1 MSLTEFDIGPLTWV
15 KGEIDAALH
24 KAREQLAQFAANIN
38 DTTPLRFAQPHLHQV
53 KGAVQMVGLDGLAR
67 FTEEVE
73 RFMAALEAR
82 EVEPN
87 AETLDLLDQ
96 GFSTIGKYLDELM
109 GGAPDVPLK
118 LSSAFNKLL
127 AARKVERVSE
137 SDLFFPDLSVRAP
150 KSDEAVPAAA
160 EADLPRYVRMLRTQY
175 QKGLLGYLRN
185 PNDRVGLAAMRDA
198 LAAIETS
205 QSQPAA
211 RTFIWSAAA
220 FVEGLLEGGLPTN
233 FNVKSL
239 CGRIDQ
245 QIRRLAENS
254 TNVAEKLN
262 RDVLYYVASAKPAT
276 LRLTSVKQAFELE
289 SYLPTQ
295 AASLPADQAL
305 EKAKPLLRE
314 LADLVGA
321 AKDAWLKFSAGNKDI
336 LKIFQDHTR
345 RALTKSQTLGF
356 EPLTELVEKI
366 ASGADELAAS
376 GDMSEVV
383 SMEMATALM
392 LTENAVENYARL
404 TPEFTRQAQVQGRR
418 LQASLLGQPTDDIE
432 QVPLLDEISRKAQEK
447 LLLHQVGT
455 EIQTNLRH
463 IEQVLDAFFRDHTK
477 RADIPGLTSYIK
489 QVFGALQI
497 LELERA
503 ADLLSA
509 CQHIIDKFA
518 DPNYQAEQRDLELVA
533 EGLSSL
539 GFYIEAVQHGR
550 NDAFNI
556 IAPVIKTFPGI
567 KNSTVRDSDV
577 PEGEEAPI
585 VPVLI
590 ERPVASIESGIE
602 EQKRRVQALFETWNQ
617 APTAEHR
624 AELRNQLTTLAQDA
638 DLIDDAAL
646 KGRASKALS
655 ALEQAG
661 DVPAAA
667 VGAALTELTAPKVAA
682 VAPSAETARLIE
694 ASKEVVDRELLETYL
709 EEAAEV
715 LATVREHVEV
725 MRRRPHDHEA
735 LITIRRG
742 FHTLKGS
749 GRMVGLKDLGEVA
762 WGIEQTMNRW
772 LEEEKDATPE
782 LLDMI
787 MQAHEAFAGW
797 VEILHRDG
805 TVEVDA
811 TALLATAASLRED
824 PSGPFDL
831 SARREALIASRQA
844 ANELPV
850 VSEIE
855 ISVPEIL
862 DAADIEIE
870 LEAPEDEFHFELL
883 DAEATP
889 EPQAELITLEA
900 LEPPFNAVDELTPA
914 PSTEP
919 EAIQIGDSSI
929 AAGLYQLF
937 LDEAATH
944 IATLENGFTLLQANP
959 AAPLDYE
966 YMRAAH
972 TLAGIAS
979 TVGFTATADLAH
991 ALEQWLLDLL
1001 HNPRSLDASAAQAM
1015 QDAVVSLKGMLAAIQ
1030 NREPA
1035 LPATFQVEYLKQ
1047 MVADARNARE
1057 QAELAAIEIQV
1068 TIEPELESDEVV
1080 APPAVVSV
1088 LESSPSETI
1097 PHTHHAPS
1105 APSQTTLRVVPMRE
1119 KPDAIEIDSSIKDDV
1134 DQQLLPVFL
1143 EEAQELMPFI
1153 GTQLRAW
1160 RDKPEQNDASQAL
1173 QRALH
1178 TLKGSARMAGAM
1190 RLGELT
1196 HRMETRVDAVVDGG
1210 APTSALFD
1218 DLDGYFDA
1226 VGDLHEALVSGDS
1239 DAAPAATLTPAAPV
1253 ILGVTARA
1261 TVPPVDILAEMEQA
1275 AARAVLRVRADT
1287 IDRLVN
1293 EAGEVSITRSRI
1305 EGEMLHFKQSLKD
1318 LTENVIRLRSQL
1330 REVEIQAESQM
1341 QSRISAAQETQ
1352 FDPLEFDRFTRLQE
1366 ITRMMAESVNDVAT
1380 VQQTLLKN
1388 LDEAEAA
1395 LVAQGR
1401 LNRELQQG
1409 LMRIRMVPLSSITE
1423 RLHRIV
1429 RQTAKD
1435 VGKKAAL
1442 KIEGESVEL
1451 DRSVLEKMTA
1461 PFEHLLR
1468 NAVAH
1473 GIETE
1478 HDREIVG
1485 KAEMGGIELRAR
1497 QEGNEVALII
1507 RDDGSGIDLDRVR
1520 AKAIEQGLISA
1531 NEEVL
1536 PSKLTEMIF
1545 QAGFSTA
1552 SEITQVSGRGVGMDV
1567 VRNEI
1572 ASLGGRIEVDS
1583 EKGRGTTF
1591 TIYLPLTLAVTQVVM
1606 VTAGENQFALPSS
1619 MVDQVQE
1626 LKAAKLAEIYKAGQ
1640 VEWLGNTY
1648 PLHYLPRLLGNM
1660 DASPEAKAYSSIV
1673 LLRSGTHRAA
1683 IHVDALQGNQ
1693 EAVVKNIGPQ
1703 LSRVSGISGATVLGN
1718 GQIVLIINPVQ
1729 LAHRE
1734 APHTAMGQPVMVKPA
1749 ELVMAPIIMVVD
1761 DSLTVRKITGRL
1773 LSKEGYQVVTAKDG
1787 VDALQQLLTYRPA
1800 VMLVDIEMPR
1810 MDGFELTKNVRGDA
1824 TTADIPIIMITS
1836 RTAEKHRNYARELG
1850 VNVYLGKPYQE
1861 EELLMHI
1868 AQFVKQS
1875 VTA

>member
-15 KGEIDAALH
+15 KGEIDTALQ
-24 KAREQLAQFAANIN
+24 KAREQLAHFAANIS

-53 KGAVQMVGLDGLAR
+53 KGAIQMVGLDGLAR
-67 FTEEVE
+67 FAEEVE

-82 EVEPN
+82 EVEPS

-96 GFSTIGKYLDELM
+96 GFNTIAKYLDELM

-118 LSSAFNKLL
+118 LSPAFNKLL
-127 AARKVERVSE
+127 VARNIERVSE
-137 SDLFFPDLSVRAP
+137 SDLFFPDLGVRAP
-150 KSDEAVPAAA
+150 KSDDAVPAAA
-160 EADLPRYVRMLRTQY
+160 AADLPRYVRTLRTQY

-205 QSQPAA
+205 QTQPAA

-254 TNVAEKLN
+254 TKVAEKLN

-276 LRLTSVKQAFELE
+276 PRLTSVKQAFELAR
-289 SYLPTQ
+289 YLPEQ
-295 AASLPADQAL
+295 VLSGPADQAL
-305 EKAKPLLRE
+305 EKAKPILRE

-321 AKDAWLKFSAGNKDI
+321 AKEAWLKFSAGNKDI

-345 RALTKSQTLGF
+345 RALSKSQALEF
-356 EPLTELVEKI
+356 EPLIGLMEKI

-376 GDMSEVV
+376 GEVSEVV

-404 TPEFTRQAQVQGRR
+404 TPEFARQADVQGRR
-418 LQASLLGQPTDDIE
+418 LQASLLGQSTDDIE
-432 QVPLLDEISRKAQEK
+432 QVPLLDEISRKAQDR
-447 LLLHQVGT
+447 LLLNQVGT

-463 IEQVLDAFFRDHTK
+463 IEQVLDAFFRDHNK

-509 CQHIIDKFA
+509 CQQIIDKFA
-518 DPNYQAEQRDLELVA
+518 DPSFKPEPRDLELVA

-539 GFYIEAVQHGR
+539 GFYVEAVQHGR

-577 PEGEEAPI
+577 PEVEEAPAA
-585 VPVLI
+585 PVLI
-590 ERPVASIESGIE
+590 ERPVASVESGIE
-602 EQKRRVQALFETWNQ
+602 EQKRRAQALYETWNST
-617 APTAEHR
+617 PTAEHR
-624 AELRNQLTTLAQDA
+624 NELRNQLSTLAQDA
-638 DLIDDAAL
+638 DLIDDVTL
-646 KGRASKALS
+646 KDRASRALS
-655 ALEQAG
+655 ALDQAG
-661 DVPAAA
+661 EVPAAT
-667 VGAALTELTAPKVAA
+667 VGVALAELTAPKVAA

-709 EEAAEV
+709 EEAGEV
-715 LATVREHVEV
+715 LATVREQAEI

-787 MQAHEAFAGW
+787 MQAHGAFAAW
-797 VEILHRDG
+797 VETLNREG
-805 TVEVDA
+805 AVEVDA
-811 TALLATAASLRED
+811 TDLLATAASLRED

-844 ANELPV
+844 AMQSAVANNNEEPA
-850 VSEIE
+850 S
-855 ISVPEIL
+855 EIL
-862 DAADIEIE
+862 DAAEIEIFIDAPD
-870 LEAPEDEFHFELL
+870 EALYL
-883 DAEATP
+883 DALESETVW
-889 EPQAELITLEA
+889 EKSAELITLEP
-900 LEPPFNAVDELTPA
+900 LEPALDGVDEPSPA
-914 PSTEP
+914 EP
-919 EAIQIGDSSI
+919 EEIQIGESNVT
-929 AAGLYQLF
+929 AGLYQLF
-937 LDEAATH
+937 LDEAAIH
-944 IATLENGFTLLQANP
+944 IATLENGFALLQSNP
-959 AAPLDYE
+959 AQPLDYE

-972 TLAGIAS
+972 TLAGISS
-979 TVGFTATADLAH
+979 TVGFTETADLAH

-1001 HNPRSLDASAAQAM
+1001 NNPRSLDASAVQAM
-1015 QDAVVSLKGMLAAIQ
+1015 HDAVISLKGMLTAIQ
-1030 NREPA
+1030 NRESPVA
-1035 LPATFQVEYLKQ
+1035 PSNLVDYLKH
-1047 MVADARNARE
+1047 MVADARKARE
-1057 QAELAAIEIQV
+1057 RAELAAIEALV
-1068 TIEPELESDEVV
+1068 TIAPEIEPEVV
-1080 APPAVVSV
+1080 IEPPAFI
-1088 LESSPSETI
+1088 SPSETNASEAL
-1097 PHTHHAPS
+1097 PTPPAPS
-1105 APSQTTLRVVPMRE
+1105 APPQPTLRVVPMRE
-1119 KPDAIEIDSSIKDDV
+1119 KPNAIEIDSSIKDDV

-1160 RDKPEQNDASQAL
+1160 RDKPEQTDASQAL

-1196 HRMETRVDAVVDGG
+1196 HRMETCVDEVLEGG
-1210 APTSALFD
+1210 VPTSELFD
-1218 DLDGYFDA
+1218 NLDGYFDA
-1226 VGDLHEALVSGDS
+1226 VGDLHEALIRGERGE
-1239 DAAPAATLTPAAPV
+1239 APVATRMPAAPV
-1253 ILGVTARA
+1253 LSGIQAKSALPQGDR
-1261 TVPPVDILAEMEQA
+1261 LAEMEQA

-1318 LTENVIRLRSQL
+1318 LTENVIRLRGQL

-1395 LVAQGR
+1395 LIAQGR

-1429 RQTAKD
+1429 RQTAKE
-1435 VGKKAAL
+1435 VGKRAVL

-1473 GIETE
+1473 GIENE
-1478 HDREIVG
+1478 QDREIVG
-1485 KAEMGGIELRAR
+1485 KVETGGIQLRAR

-1507 RDDGSGIDLDRVR
+1507 RDDGAGIDLERVR

-1531 NEEVL
+1531 NDEV
-1536 PSKLTEMIF
+1536 PTAKLTEMIF

-1552 SEITQVSGRGVGMDV
+1552 SEVTQVSGRGVGMDV

-1583 EKGRGTTF
+1583 EKGQGTTF

-1606 VTAGENQFALPSS
+1606 VSAGENKFALPSS

-1626 LKAAKLAEIYKAGQ
+1626 LKAAKLAEIYQAGQ
-1640 VEWLGNTY
+1640 VDWLGNTY

-1660 DASPEAKAYSSIV
+1660 DASPEAKPYSSVV

-1683 IHVDALQGNQ
+1683 IHVDSLQGNQ

-1734 APHTAMGQPVMVKPA
+1734 SPHAAMGQPVITLKQA
-1749 ELVMAPIIMVVD
+1749 ELVTAPIIMVVD

-1787 VDALQQLLTYRPA
+1787 IDALQQLQTYRPT

-1810 MDGFELTKNVRGDA
+1810 MDGFELTKNIRGDA
-1824 TTADIPIIMITS
+1824 ATADIPIIMITS

-1868 AQFVKQS
+1868 ANFVKQS